1 MQEKASHSMVGVS
14 GVLQS
19 NTQYWRVPSYTFMKL
34 LTVITA
40 MSLFGSFFASA
51 SEGKLVDPYEA
62 PQVEAK
68 DQNGNTVK
76 LEEAYAKGLTLVYFY
91 PKSGTPGCT
100 AQACSLRDAY
110 EDLTKEG
117 IKVFGVSTDDVAAQK
132 KFVENKKLPFT
143 ILADPDGKVLEAF
156 KVKKIPLIG
165 LASRQAFLIKDGKVI
180 WHDAK
185 ASTAEQAAEVLK
197 VVREMGK

>member
-1 MQEKASHSMVGVS
+1 
-14 GVLQS
+14 
-19 NTQYWRVPSYTFMKL
+19 MKL
-34 LTVITA
+34 FILIAA

-51 SEGKLVDPYEA
+51 SEGKLVEPYEA
-62 PQVEAK
+62 PKVEAQ
-68 DQNGNTVK
+68 DQNGKTVK
-76 LEEAYAKGLTLVYFY
+76 LEEEYAKGLTLVYFY

-117 IKVFGVSTDDVAAQK
+117 IKVFGVSTDDVEAQK

-185 ASTAEQAAEVLK
+185 ASTSEQAADVLK
-197 VVREMGK
+197 VVRELRK

>member
-1 MQEKASHSMVGVS
+1 MTEPSSQQDSIQQPARPSSTYRI
-14 GVLQS
+14 VLL
-19 NTQYWRVPSYTFMKL
+19 VMKL
-34 LTVITA
+34 FILIAA
-40 MSLFGSFFASA
+40 MSLFSALFSSA
-51 SEGKLVDPYEA
+51 SEGKLVEPYAA
-62 PQVEAK
+62 PKVEAK
-68 DQNGNTVK
+68 DQDGTTVK

-185 ASTAEQAAEVLK
+185 ASTAEQAADVLK
-197 VVREMGK
+197 VVREMKAEK

>member
-1 MQEKASHSMVGVS
+1 MEPGTK
-14 GVLQS
+14 S
-19 NTQYWRVPSYTFMKL
+19 NRERRSYPFQPIVKL
-34 LTVITA
+34 FILIAA

-51 SEGKLVDPYEA
+51 SEGKLVEPYEA
-62 PQVEAK
+62 PKVEAQ
-68 DQNGNTVK
+68 DQNGKTVK
-76 LEEAYAKGLTLVYFY
+76 LEEEYAKGLTLVYFY

-117 IKVFGVSTDDVAAQK
+117 IKVFGVSTDDVEAQK

-185 ASTAEQAAEVLK
+185 ASTSEQAADVLK
-197 VVREMGK
+197 VVRELRK

>member
-1 MQEKASHSMVGVS
+1 
-14 GVLQS
+14 
-19 NTQYWRVPSYTFMKL
+19 MKL
-34 LTVITA
+34 FTLIAA
-40 MSLFGSFFASA
+40 MSLFSSLFASA
-51 SEGKLVDPYEA
+51 SEGKLVEAYEA
-62 PQVEAK
+62 PKVEAK
-68 DQNGNTVK
+68 DQDGKTVK
-76 LEEAYAKGLTLVYFY
+76 LEEVYARGLTLVYFY
-91 PKSGTPGCT
+91 PKAGTPGCT

-132 KFVENKKLPFT
+132 AFVESKKLPFT

-185 ASTAEQAAEVLK
+185 ASTAEQAADVLK
-197 VVREMGK
+197 VVREMKTN